1 MCTIRS
7 TKYIL
12 FCTMYVVYCTLCTL
26 IPLEP
31 DFRYPFCGRLKPN
44 QLGRPKANVAIK
56 TKRRNQPQISRILL
70 HDTRIRLPQAPK
82 SSLHSI
88 SPLGALGTKRPYST
102 LGSSFRPQD
111 LTSEWNHLP
120 PIKTAIQD
128 YLTLSA
134 SVASQSPG
142 TGGHTKHWAGDADR

>member
-1 MCTIRS
+1 VQS
-7 TKYIL
+7 T
-12 FCTMYVVYCTLCTL
+12 FCCFVQYCTLCTL

-31 DFRYPFCGRLKPN
+31 DLRYPFCGCLKPN
-44 QLGRPKANVAIK
+44 QLGRSKINVAIE
-56 TKRRNQPQISRILL
+56 TKRNQPQISIILL
-70 HDTRIRLPQAPK
+70 HGTRISLPQASK

-111 LTSEWNHLP
+111 LWNHLP
-120 PIKTAIQD
+120 PIKTVSQD

-134 SVASQSPG
+134 SAVSQSPG